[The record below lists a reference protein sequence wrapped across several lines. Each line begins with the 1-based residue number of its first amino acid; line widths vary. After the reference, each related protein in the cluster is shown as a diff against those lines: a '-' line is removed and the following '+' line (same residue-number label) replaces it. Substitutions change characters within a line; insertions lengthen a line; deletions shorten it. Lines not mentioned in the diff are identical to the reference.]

1 LVVGVFASLAL
12 VAGIMQG
19 CGGGSGSGDNV
30 SLCQSACDKALSCI
44 PDAGTEAQQAATECK
59 QRCATTVPTTHCSN
73 EAEIVSAARACL
85 QLACDAY
92 QNCSV
97 PACQTTTGT
106 GGNGG
111 TSGGGGTGGSGGRLD
126 LRRDDRRLRLLTGRR
141 RRREQLRGRVHL
153 LRLLHDQRRARL
165 HMRQRERDRLHH
177 PRFGPD
183 GHEGCELPSVTRRA
197 AMAL

>member
-1 LVVGVFASLAL
+1 MFKKLTALVVGVFASLAL

-97 PACQTTTGT
+97 PACQTATGT

-111 TSGGGGTGGSGGRLD
+111 TSGGGGTGGSGGGW
-126 LRRDDRRLRLLTGRR
+126 TCV
-141 RRREQLRGRVHL
+141 ETT
-153 LRLLHDQRRARL
+153 
-165 HMRQRERDRLHH
+165 
-177 PRFGPD
+177 D
-183 GHEGCELPSVTRRA
+183 GCACSPGAGGGASSCAGAYTCCVSFTTSGVQGCTCGNASATDCTTVASGLMGTKVASCPP
-197 AMAL
+197 